1 MRSISNNLLSS
12 NTTIVKE
19 MTGGSLQEL
28 NYLQAA
34 VASLNEKTAQTEET
48 ADDGEYSEYEDS
60 VEDDDTE
67 DDTLFAE
74 MTENDTEDDGL
85 LAEMEEDDSYE
96 EDNSCEDIIEQ
107 EQFDDED
114 SLTEEEQVDVEE
126 EQTDADE
133 KLLAEMDSVDEEE
146 DTYEDIDTDSEYF
159 DEGDGFE
166 DDYEEIQDQHST
178 ANTSNTPTTTTVLR
192 PPVASTPIKPPVVSM
207 PVKPPMTTPISLAQ
221 NNSQTSNSNQSL
233 TESMDIEEEFDE
245 QDDEMEYAEDALDIG
260 TEILEKSEVAE
271 RIDEK
276 KSDGAPKI
284 ANSFEKIEPECE
296 TSGKNKIS
304 PDVKFSSDVQDEIDE
319 FLANTDEDEE
329 LDLSL
334 LDDVPLI
341 SKQPIETETTQL
353 EMENERLRKQLAEL
367 ENEKLKKQLEEHTKQ
382 ATQSEP
388 IKLNI
393 WGVIPVQKQ
402 NVQETVKPTETKETD
417 KETEQKKRWAKY
429 AAMSTQDLWKLVYR
443 FMNMAGVQKAPV
455 KAAIL
460 FEEFGSRN
468 IKRLES
474 TYIMTTKDGYTC

>member
-12 NTTIVKE
+12 STTIVKE
-19 MTGGSLQEL
+19 MTDSSLQEL

-34 VASLNEKTAQTEET
+34 VASLNEISTQTEET
-48 ADDGEYSEYEDS
+48 ADDEEYSEYEDS
-60 VEDDDTE
+60 MEDD
-67 DDTLFAE
+67 
-74 MTENDTEDDGL
+74 NTEDDGL
-85 LAEMEEDDSYE
+85 LAEMEEDDDYEEDDSYE
-96 EDNSCEDIIEQ
+96 ETAEQ
-107 EQFDDED
+107 EQFDAVD
-114 SLTEEEQVDVEE
+114 SLADEEPSDVEE
-126 EQTDADE
+126 EQVDADE

-146 DTYEDIDTDSEYF
+146 EAYEDIDTDNEYL
-159 DEGDGFE
+159 DEGDAFE
-166 DDYEEIQDQHST
+166 DEYEEIQEQHST
-178 ANTSNTPTTTTVLR
+178 VNTSNTPIATTVLR

-207 PVKPPMTTPISLAQ
+207 PVKPPMATPISLAQ
-221 NNSQTSNSNQSL
+221 NNSHTSNSSQSL
-233 TESMDIEEEFDE
+233 TESIDIEEEFDE
-245 QDDEMEYAEDALDIG
+245 QDDEMEYAEEALNIG

-271 RIDEK
+271 RIGEK
-276 KSDGAPKI
+276 KSDVALKI

-304 PDVKFSSDVQDEIDE
+304 PDAKFSSDVQDEIDE
-319 FLANTDEDEE
+319 FLASTDEDEE

-382 ATQSEP
+382 TAQPEP

-393 WGVIPVQKQ
+393 GGVIPVQKP
-402 NVQETVKPTETKETD
+402 NVQETAKPTVAKETN
-417 KETEQKKRWAKY
+417 KETEQRKRWAKY

-460 FEEFGSRN
+460 FEEFGSKN